1 MKIVIDN
8 REKKFYELC
17 KAMIEMNE
25 HPFELE
31 FKKLDLGDIIICDKE
46 NNELLMI
53 ERKTPGDLASS
64 ILDGRYKEQS
74 YRLSNYPLHNHN
86 IYYLIEG
93 SVNNYNYRFSK
104 LNKNAIHSA
113 IFSIRHF
120 KGFSVMQTSNM
131 TDSVETI
138 LRVCDKL
145 HREKKK
151 SGYYSGGGEGW
162 RQTAITDK
170 QESQD
175 IPTNQN
181 NTTDQLMEY
190 ASMIKKEKKLN
201 IPPENIGV
209 IMLSQIPGVSTL
221 TAKTIMSNFSSFH
234 DFFEAFRKDS
244 TILKN
249 ATYKTSNGSERRISN
264 TSIQNIKKYLF
275 TQKQE
280 Q

>member
-74 YRLSNYPLHNHN
+74 YRLSKYPLHNHN

-113 IFSIRHF
+113 IISIRHF

-151 SGYYSGGGEGW
+151 SGYYSHGGG
-162 RQTAITDK
+162 QTTNTDK
-170 QESQD
+170 SN
-175 IPTNQN
+175 NQN
-181 NTTDQLMEY
+181 NTNIQQEKTDQLMEY

-201 IPPENIGV
+201 ITPDNIGV

-221 TAKTIMSNFSSFH
+221 IAKTIMSNFSGFRE
-234 DFFEAFRKDS
+234 FFEAFRKDS

-264 TSIQNIKKYLF
+264 TSVQNIKKYLF
-275 TQKQE
+275 TEKDNQ
-280 Q
+280 